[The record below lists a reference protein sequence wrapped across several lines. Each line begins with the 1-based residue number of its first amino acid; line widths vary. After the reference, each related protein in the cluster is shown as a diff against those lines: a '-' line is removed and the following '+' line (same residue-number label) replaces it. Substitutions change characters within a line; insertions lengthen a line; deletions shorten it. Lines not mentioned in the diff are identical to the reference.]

1 MTSITGKQKAFCRHV
16 ASGTSQAEA
25 YRLSYNARN
34 MKPESVHR
42 EAHALMKNPK
52 VAAMVEQLTK
62 EADQQVV
69 SNRIADRTE
78 ILETLTKLMRG
89 EESADSNRVRATQ
102 LLAQAQGLLKEQT
115 ELVVKERSSDQIQ
128 QELLKK
134 LKQLKL

>member
-1 MTSITGKQKAFCRHV
+1 
-16 ASGTSQAEA
+16 
-25 YRLSYNARN
+25 
-34 MKPESVHR
+34 MKPESVNR

-89 EESADSNRVRATQ
+89 KESADSN
-102 LLAQAQGLLKEQT
+102 KEI
-115 ELVVKERSSDQIQ
+115 RYRI
-128 QELLKK
+128 
-134 LKQLKL
+134 

>member
-1 MTSITGKQKAFCRHV
+1 
-16 ASGTSQAEA
+16 
-25 YRLSYNARN
+25 
-34 MKPESVHR
+34 
-42 EAHALMKNPK
+42 
-52 VAAMVEQLTK
+52 MVEQLTK

-128 QELLKK
+128 QELLQK
-134 LKQLKL
+134 LKQLKLRKEIGEDQKI